1 MNNMISIKDIAQE
14 CGVAVST
21 VSRVLNDHPDVSDA
35 TRKKVLE
42 AAGRLHYVP
51 NNSARNLVKTSSE
64 SIALMVKGVN
74 NPFFTKL
81 IKIIEREITH
91 RGYTLELHHM
101 DTSENELEVAE
112 ALVAERRLRGILFLG
127 GRFNYAP
134 QDIAFIRVPFVMC
147 TYTNSFGSLAETE
160 YSSVAIDDRQ
170 AARLAVDTLVNLGHR
185 RIALVCDEMKDN
197 SISELRSD
205 GYRAALEAHGI
216 AYDPALI
223 VETKSFSDLHAIYE
237 SVRGLVE
244 RKIEFTAVFAIADI
258 IAIAAIKALSDCGRH
273 VPEDCSVVAID
284 GLEISAYTLPTLT
297 TFVQPAGEMGVQ
309 CARILIDLIEGRG
322 DNRHATFEPSLR
334 GGGSVCRLTD

>member
-1 MNNMISIKDIAQE
+1 
-14 CGVAVST
+14 
-21 VSRVLNDHPDVSDA
+21 
-35 TRKKVLE
+35 
-42 AAGRLHYVP
+42 
-51 NNSARNLVKTSSE
+51 
-64 SIALMVKGVN
+64 
-74 NPFFTKL
+74 
-81 IKIIEREITH
+81 
-91 RGYTLELHHM
+91 
-101 DTSENELEVAE
+101 
-112 ALVAERRLRGILFLG
+112 
-127 GRFNYAP
+127 
-134 QDIAFIRVPFVMC
+134 MC

-273 VPEDCSVVAID
+273 VPEGCSVVAID